1 MTKGQKTEEKIDRKL
16 WALCFIH
23 TDVSGKFFLTSKIH
37 SKRPALHDIRNL
49 FSFMKKKWSQK
60 GFYAVNY
67 FLGLFL
73 SLKLDNSTHCEIY
86 LQ

>member
-49 FSFMKKKWSQK
+49 FPFMKKKSGARK
-60 GFYAVNY
+60 AFM
-67 FLGLFL
+67 
-73 SLKLDNSTHCEIY
+73 S
-86 LQ
+86 

>member
-23 TDVSGKFFLTSKIH
+23 TDVSGKFFLTCKIH

-49 FSFMKKKWSQK
+49 FPFMKKKWSQK
-60 GFYAVNY
+60 GFYVVNC